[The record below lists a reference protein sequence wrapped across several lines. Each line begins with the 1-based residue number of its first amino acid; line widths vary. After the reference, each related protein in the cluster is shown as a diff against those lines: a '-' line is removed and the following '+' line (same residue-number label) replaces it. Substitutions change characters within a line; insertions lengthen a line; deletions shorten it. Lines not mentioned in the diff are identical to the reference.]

1 MLIPELFPCRPE
13 GIRSITQ
20 PHMEIRCSRNANTVT
35 HVLAAALVL
44 QFGIYCEIFMPAR
57 YYGVIHVLYC
67 CKHAM
72 QFTLGLMCRAK
83 RRCVDDGHMHGDG
96 EDTLLIQQSQE
107 IQPFRTEQFKILVKT
122 GCTDLLNI
130 FTISVTSDAVGQV

>member
-1 MLIPELFPCRPE
+1 MQTQLHMCWRWLLFYSLEYTVKFLCQSDTMEL
-13 GIRSITQ
+13 S
-20 PHMEIRCSRNANTVT
+20 N
-35 HVLAAALVL
+35 VL
-44 QFGIYCEIFMPAR
+44 Q
-57 YYGVIHVLYC
+57 C

-72 QFTLGLMCRAK
+72 QFTLGLLCRAK

-122 GCTDLLNI
+122 GCTDLWNI
-130 FTISVTSDAVGQV
+130 FTISVTSDAVGQA